1 MYNKLSLLLGKKYKK
16 QAIIL
21 VFLYVFINFLE
32 IVGLSS
38 VPILVSLLLENSK
51 IFDVFFLQSFKSTIN
66 EIPKDRLLLYFS
78 LSIIGFFLIKNLLIA
93 YLINFEL
100 NVFKGITV
108 DLKKKNIWLSS
119 KYTLHRTFKFE

>member
-1 MYNKLSLLLGKKYKK
+1 MRQHCKFMYNKLSLLLGKKYKK

-51 IFDVFFLQSFKSTIN
+51 LFDIFFLQSFKSTIS

-78 LSIIGFFLIKNLLIA
+78 FSIIGFFLIKNLLMA
-93 YLINFEL
+93 YLINF
-100 NVFKGITV
+100 
-108 DLKKKNIWLSS
+108 
-119 KYTLHRTFKFE
+119 